1 MKEFSFSVYEKDMP
15 DFEKALRIFD
25 KKLTRSYSDQAIAEK
40 MLMEKVYEILKE
52 NETNNNLK

>member
-1 MKEFSFSVYEKDMP
+1 MKEFTFSVYAKDMP

-25 KKLTRSYSDQAIAEK
+25 KKLKGCYSDQAIAEK

-52 NETNNNLK
+52 EEQKNNLK

>member
-1 MKEFSFSVYEKDMP
+1 MKEFTFKVYENDMP
-15 DFEKALRIFD
+15 DFEKALRIFN

-52 NETNNNLK
+52 SENND